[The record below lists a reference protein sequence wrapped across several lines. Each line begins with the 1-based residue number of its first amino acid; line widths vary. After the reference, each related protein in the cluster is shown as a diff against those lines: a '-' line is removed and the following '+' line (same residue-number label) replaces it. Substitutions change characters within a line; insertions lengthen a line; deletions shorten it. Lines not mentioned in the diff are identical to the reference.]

1 MDELWA
7 MQNQVFTTGEFNYE
21 FSSDDVRDRALAA
34 AIEQFAADGAT
45 SQSATDDGIDLEG
58 TVVSRGVTL
67 GAGSA
72 SLADRW
78 YSGYFR
84 VATNEKGVVRSYLST
99 GDAAFGRQLERRT
112 RDLLEKEFAG
122 HVID

>member
-21 FSSDDVRDRALAA
+21 FSSDER
-34 AIEQFAADGAT
+34 
-45 SQSATDDGIDLEG
+45 SATGRWRLR
-58 TVVSRGVTL
+58 SRNSPPTARPPIGH
-67 GAGSA
+67 GGRHRSGRHRGESRRDARRGSA

-99 GDAAFGRQLERRT
+99 GDAAFGRQLEQRT
-112 RDLLEKEFAG
+112 RDLLEKEFG
-122 HVID
+122 GQVID